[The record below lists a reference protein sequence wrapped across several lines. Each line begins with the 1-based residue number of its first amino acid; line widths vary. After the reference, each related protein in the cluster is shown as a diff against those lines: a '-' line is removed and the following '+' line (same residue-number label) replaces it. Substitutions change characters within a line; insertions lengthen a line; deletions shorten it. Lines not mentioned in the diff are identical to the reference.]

1 MKRSFPSVVLMCIA
15 AAGVACT
22 HHVTLNTTASIDATV
37 ARQLQVSVGL
47 YLSPALKQGK
57 LEDRADWENKY
68 VFDNFGAAVSNTIN
82 QATRRVFQKVQE
94 LEAYPTEQMMIERGL
109 DLVIIPRLNEAT
121 LALNTEIGFWGND
134 AAGAMHLAVEMAV
147 FTREFM
153 QLTMVRA
160 TGNGIGEQGIGLFS
174 SGKSE
179 FSVSV
184 ENALRDMGNNAV
196 QQLYGNYDIRQ
207 FVEALAAEED
217 ETW

>member
-1 MKRSFPSVVLMCIA
+1 MTARLTLPDTAYATPESRRQFADRVLA
-15 AAGVACT
+15 SLAGV
-22 HHVTLNTTASIDATV
+22 
-37 ARQLQVSVGL
+37 
-47 YLSPALKQGK
+47 PAIT
-57 LEDRADWENKY
+57 E
-68 VFDNFGAAVSNTIN
+68 AAVSNTIN

-94 LEAYPTEQMMIERGL
+94 LEAYPTEQMTIERGL